1 MTLGFASE
9 DLTVG
14 PTVREFCPI
23 LKLVFKLNFRP
34 KFFILIVDV
43 YTKPG
48 RANLTMYSLQVL
60 GLILDMF
67 YAGVLFEIAIKIQI
81 LWLWVRIPVNPLF
94 FGG

>member
-34 KFFILIVDV
+34 KFFILIVDARFP
-43 YTKPG
+43 YLWP
-48 RANLTMYSLQVL
+48 Q
-60 GLILDMF
+60 
-67 YAGVLFEIAIKIQI
+67 IKFCGWAYKVAHGI
-81 LWLWVRIPVNPLF
+81 
-94 FGG
+94 

>member
-23 LKLVFKLNFRP
+23 LKLVFLKLNFRP
-34 KFFILIVDV
+34 KNFILIVDV

-67 YAGVLFEIAIKIQI
+67 YAGVLGS
-81 LWLWVRIPVNPLF
+81 LRLNF
-94 FGG
+94 FGFSHLAILISFR